1 MDRPEIKGELQ
12 APRDSREQR
21 GSIWRNYAVL
31 IYSVIALG
39 AVLIIAN
46 MIITEHN
53 VRFDLT
59 PDKKYSL
66 SDFDKRV
73 LSGLTHPVKVMA
85 FVRTEDPAYLQL
97 ADLLFQAAAFTPRL
111 TYQVIDV
118 NKAPGLAHQYGVS
131 SYGEVVVESQGRRR
145 DFDNARSDLLIP
157 AILQISSDTSKHI
170 DFTVGHGERDLYDT
184 DHNTGYSEWRNM
196 LEQNNYTVDQVSLF
210 ASGVP
215 DNCNVLVTLGPS
227 KDFLPEELTELG
239 KFLKRGGHFVAII
252 DPYGSPSLVKFLQQ
266 YGMDFTDQTLVDPAY
281 RLTAGE
287 ILTTQIPLR
296 AENNTI
302 SRSMSAP
309 AVFSL
314 ARGVNIT
321 LKPGAAAVDGLQVVL
336 TNEFLRSSH
345 ESWASGDVKAITT
358 GITEYK
364 PGRDTKGPIP
374 VGSEIDLAP
383 ASDIHIPVQQMTR
396 IVGIG
401 SSAFGSNQFI
411 EMLGNR
417 DLAVGLIN
425 EMAGDEM
432 LIASR
437 ERLNKGETAAF
448 YVTSRQSNWLAYS
461 AAGIETLILV
471 LIAVAVFVRRRFF
484 A

>member
-1 MDRPEIKGELQ
+1 MDRPEVK
-12 APRDSREQR
+12 PRPEAH

-31 IYSVIALG
+31 IYTVVALA
-39 AVLIIAN
+39 AVLILLN

-85 FVRTEDPAYLQL
+85 FVRTEDPAYLEL
-97 ADLLFQAAAFTPRL
+97 ADLLFQAAAFTPEL
-111 TYQVIDV
+111 TYQVVDV

-157 AILQISSDTSKHI
+157 ALLQISQALTKHI
-170 DFTVGHGERDLYDT
+170 YFTTGHGERDLYDA
-184 DHNTGYSEWRNM
+184 DRSSGYSEWRGL
-196 LEQNNYTVDQVSLF
+196 LEQNNYQVDNVSLF

-215 DNCNVLVTLGPS
+215 DDCKVLVSLGPR
-227 KDFLPEELTELG
+227 KDFLPEELAELAKFLG
-239 KFLKRGGHFVAII
+239 KGGHYIAFI

-266 YGMDFTDQTLVDPAY
+266 YGMSFTDRVVVDPAY

-296 AENNTI
+296 AEDNAI
-302 SRSMSAP
+302 SRAMAAP

-314 ARGVNIT
+314 TRGVDIT
-321 LKPGAAAVDGLQVVL
+321 LKVGAAAPDGLQVAQE
-336 TNEFLRSSH
+336 NEFLRSSH
-345 ESWASGDVKAITT
+345 ESWASGDAKALTT
-358 GITEYK
+358 GITEFQD
-364 PGRDTKGPIP
+364 PRDVKGPIP
-374 VGSEIDLAP
+374 VGSEIDYAP
-383 ASDIHIPVQQMTR
+383 AAKPHVSLEEMTR
-396 IVGIG
+396 LVGFG
-401 SSAFGSNQFI
+401 SSGFPSNQFI

-417 DLAVGLIN
+417 DLAVSVIN

-432 LIASR
+432 LISSR
-437 ERLNKGETAAF
+437 EMLNKAETAGF
-448 YVTSRQSNWLAYS
+448 YATSQQANWLAYL
-461 AAGIETLILV
+461 AAGFETLLLLAIA
-471 LIAVAVFVRRRFF
+471 IAVFARRRFF